1 MRKKIVSLTAIILF
15 GLFLRVYNLNSPSIG
30 YHNMKENEYLSIAQ
44 EMERT
49 QDFITRR
56 IYFYNAF
63 DDVPIMKIYP
73 QIPLISYQTLIAW
86 KFFGHNMWAP
96 RLFNVIFGA
105 LSILIIYAIT
115 NLLFNNIT
123 LSLFS
128 AFLLAIMP
136 LSVFFSRNLQ
146 PEGPAFFF
154 MLLGNLFYLRFC
166 RRLKK
171 SNFFWGGICFSIA
184 WVYKS
189 TFIFGIIPFLICFDF
204 KQILKK
210 KNINLGLI
218 LSFLTPFL
226 LIFIV
231 NAWLKI
237 TGQDKMQQGLL
248 SRINI
253 FQLFSPLYW
262 QTYGQ
267 RIWRYTFFENFAMI
281 PLFAA
286 LSGIFIALFKRKT
299 LIERYIIGW
308 AVAIVFYCIIFSD
321 FINQHNYYQMPFLT
335 LICIAAS
342 YAALFI
348 SGQIKRLFKID
359 FLKLT
364 TVFIAL
370 AAMPFAFS
378 SLLAMHDKVF
388 WAEDIAGESLK
399 KFTKPGARIFLY
411 THGQGNAI
419 ARYAHRYMG
428 WPKTLAEFKVNE
440 KKFGIKYICFY
451 PYFFMRD
458 LKENSPEF
466 FKYIDSNYH
475 TKEEGFVKTSNTMYP
490 AYLILEKNNGLN
502 FTNVSEFAQKGM
514 ELRKTYKIF
523 GKLTSCYSLP
533 YQGISRK
540 IMEIR

>member
-1 MRKKIVSLTAIILF
+1 MRKKKVLLTAIILF

-44 EMERT
+44 EMQRT

-56 IYFYNAF
+56 VYFYNAF

-96 RLFNVIFGA
+96 RLCNVIFGA

-123 LSLFS
+123 LALFS

-166 RRLKK
+166 HCFKK
-171 SNFFWGGICFSIA
+171 SNLILGGLCFSTA
-184 WVYKS
+184 WLYKS
-189 TFIFGIIPFLICFDF
+189 TFIFGIIPFLVCFDF
-204 KQILKK
+204 KTILKERRNNPK
-210 KNINLGLI
+210 LILAALLPYLI
-218 LSFLTPFL
+218 LSVSIIWF
-226 LIFIV
+226 
-231 NAWLKI
+231 NYS
-237 TGQDKMQQGLL
+237 GQWKFQELN
-248 SRINI
+248 RINI
-253 FQLFSPLYW
+253 FSLFSPLYW
-262 QTYGQ
+262 QTYGR
-267 RIWRYTFFENFAMI
+267 RIWDYTFIENFAML

-286 LSGIFIALFKRKT
+286 FLGIFTALCKRKT

-308 AVAIVFYCIIFSD
+308 ALAIVFYCIIFSD
-321 FINQHNYYQMPFLT
+321 FINQHNYYQMPFLA
-335 LICIAAS
+335 LICIAAA

-348 SGQIKRLFKID
+348 SGQIKKLFKID
-359 FLKLT
+359 ALKFT
-364 TVFIAL
+364 TLYIAL

-388 WAEDIAGESLK
+388 WATDTAGESLK
-399 KFTKPGARIFLY
+399 EFTKPQERIFLY
-411 THGQGNAI
+411 THGQGYGI

-428 WPKTLAEFKVNE
+428 WPKTLAEFKANE
-440 KKFGIKYICFY
+440 KKFSIKYACFY
-451 PYFFMRD
+451 PSFFITN
-458 LKENSPEF
+458 LKKKSPEF
-466 FKYIDSNYH
+466 FEYIDSNYH
-475 TKEEGFVKTSNTMYP
+475 IKEEGFIKTGKKNNP

-502 FTNVSEFAQKGM
+502 FTDVSGFTQKTIK
-514 ELRKTYKIF
+514 LQKTYRIF
-523 GKLTSCYSLP
+523 GKPTSCYSLR
-533 YQGISRK
+533 YLNISEK
-540 IMEIR
+540 NMEIR